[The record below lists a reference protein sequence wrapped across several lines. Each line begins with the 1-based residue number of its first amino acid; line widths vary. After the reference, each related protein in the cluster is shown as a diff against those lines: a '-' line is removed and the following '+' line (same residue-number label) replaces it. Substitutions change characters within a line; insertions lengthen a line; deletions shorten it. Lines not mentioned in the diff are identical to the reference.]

1 MSAKRIIACAFAVA
15 LFFSV
20 SVAFA
25 LDEEKFFVSPPSSW
39 EQFSLSPSVL
49 RDAAEATVKG
59 NDGWLMRT
67 QYRFLRRFNLLNPT
81 PIGAAQSMVDVGID
95 ATFHLSDADETKEN
109 ARKERYRLAKA
120 RHIYRQLQFIFPYS
134 PEAKQVEV
142 RIGELTKR
150 LQELDAKFGNRR
162 GLDEKLFM
170 RPVAKSFAWAAVGDR
185 PWRDLVSVGSV
196 APFAGPGAL
205 IMGGAFWGISAG
217 QRFWALHDHGGLTPE
232 EQNRLM
238 EFLAAETRVLLHEKK
253 QEAEE
258 ALLALYEQQGTIGAL
273 AKAVDR
279 YAVLMKESPEV
290 AERYRE
296 KFKKTREQ
304 FADALLSYAE
314 EKGDAATYYM
324 LSGEFSDTPAGIK
337 AAEQIEKKGIPK
349 PQLPKLREAHINAGA
364 GGSGF
369 DFSGGGSA
377 GGYRFDAG
385 IMNASQPYGEAAIP
399 WNIPGLKGTPAI
411 SGGPGRLSLFLML
424 DKHFTPS
431 DAELFE

>member
-25 LDEEKFFVSPPSSW
+25 LDEEKFFTASSSAW
-39 EQFSLSPSVL
+39 EQFAVSP
-49 RDAAEATVKG
+49 AIFQEEAETVAKG
-59 NDGWLMRT
+59 DDGWLMRT

-81 PIGAAQSMVDVGID
+81 PMGVAQSVVDVGID
-95 ATFHLSDADETKEN
+95 TAFRFSDKDETKEN

-120 RHIYRQLQFIFPYS
+120 RHIYRELLLFFPNS
-134 PEAKQVEV
+134 PEVKQAEV
-142 RIGELTKR
+142 RIEELTKR
-150 LQELDAKFGNRR
+150 LQELDAKLGNR
-162 GLDEKLFM
+162 GLDEKLFV
-170 RPVAKSFAWAAVGDR
+170 RPVAKSFVWAAVGDR
-185 PWRDLVSVGSV
+185 PWRDLVSIGSV

-205 IMGGAFWGISAG
+205 FMGGAFWGISAG

-232 EQNRLM
+232 EQNRLV

-258 ALLALYEQQGTIGAL
+258 ALLALYEQQGTIGSL

-279 YAVLMKESPEV
+279 YGVLAWENPDF
-290 AERYRE
+290 AEYRE
-296 KFKKTREQ
+296 RLKKTRER

-324 LSGEFSDTPAGIK
+324 ISGEFSDTKAGIK
-337 AAEQIEKKGIPK
+337 AAEQIEQKGIPK
-349 PQLPKLREAHINAGA
+349 PQAPKLREAHINAGA

-399 WNIPGLKGTPAI
+399 WNIPGIKGSPAI

-424 DKHFTPS
+424 DKRAAPS
-431 DAELFE
+431 DSELFE